1 MKSGQ
6 ALALSASDAD
16 RVLRTVLAQAEI
28 RFTISSGKPGSADA
42 GVAVSG
48 ARIHAGAAVLTGA
61 LAQARVDGSSLEE
74 LKMKINIQVFIAL
87 SRSTGVNP
95 SEEIM
100 SSKKTK
106 LV

>member
-1 MKSGQ
+1 MPKSLSSDIILIRIAWHNLQKKLCLTLKSGQ

-16 RVLRTVLAQAEI
+16 RVLRTVLAQAEV

-48 ARIHAGAAVLTGA
+48 ARVHAGAAVLTGA

-74 LKMKINIQVFIAL
+74 LKMKI
-87 SRSTGVNP
+87 
-95 SEEIM
+95 
-100 SSKKTK
+100 
-106 LV
+106 